1 MIHLT
6 CRRSYQLYRSWLWGM
21 NFLDTSDV
29 LKKLSVVS
37 KLIVVYELRI
47 DDVTRMSWHAVLT
60 ILLLIFFLFFF

>member
-1 MIHLT
+1 
-6 CRRSYQLYRSWLWGM
+6 M

-60 ILLLIFFLFFF
+60 ILLLIFFYFFLDSNVNAFLFYLFQDN